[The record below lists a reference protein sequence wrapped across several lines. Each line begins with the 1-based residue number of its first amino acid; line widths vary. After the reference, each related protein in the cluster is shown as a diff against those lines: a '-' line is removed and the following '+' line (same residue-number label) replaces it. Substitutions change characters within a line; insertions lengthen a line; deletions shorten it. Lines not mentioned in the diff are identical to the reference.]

1 MANKLKIYV
10 IYNHKQR
17 NTQETDD
24 ERLAQEFVEHM
35 DNFLTS
41 SNDCFEFRYFHKNPG
56 LGRSKFSFI
65 GDLSESDI
73 ATVVVTPEF
82 EKNKFLQ
89 YMKEVAV
96 NKRFEG
102 KKVIPIIVGKDTNIP
117 DIFYID
123 EKILDFDSKEYKE
136 NNKDWDLLKK
146 FLSNCVQTNAT
157 YDGESKFNYS
167 DLFVEAKQMK
177 LIRQHY

>member
-10 IYNHKQR
+10 IYNHEQR

-24 ERLAQEFVEHM
+24 ARLAQEFVEHM
-35 DNFLTS
+35 DNFLTN
-41 SNDCFEFRYFHKNPG
+41 SNDYLEFRYFHKNPK
-56 LGRSKFSFI
+56 LGRSKFRFI
-65 GDLSESDI
+65 DDLSQFDLAI
-73 ATVVVTPEF
+73 VVVTPEF
-82 EKNKFLQ
+82 ENNQFLR
-89 YMKEVAV
+89 YMTEVAFQ
-96 NKRFEG
+96 KRFEE
-102 KKVIPIIVGKDTNIP
+102 KKIIPIIVGKDTNIP

-157 YDGESKFNYS
+157 YDRESKFNYS
-167 DLFVEAKQMK
+167 DLFVEVNK
-177 LIRQHY
+177 